1 MYIPRQEMKHTVHTF
16 LSILLGLMTL
26 SVPSIARAAGGGGG
40 HDGTNT
46 ALTTVVTLVLGAG
59 AAYLLAHFVV
69 DGLQKRFLINT
80 NVEYIGLGILLGPA
94 VAAIPAFQDL
104 TPIAPII
111 ALATG
116 WVGLLYGMELNLRK
130 LLGTRDH
137 SLRLALMDGAGV
149 VLPVLFTTQ
158 WFLQAPVLRELGM
171 DPLSRQD
178 AWLCAW
184 ILALTTWAGSSDAM
198 RVVQLRYP
206 QKGAVLNTLIQTA
219 HLGDLLAI
227 TGFGFLFCAFH
238 HEVIPQSA
246 LRTPTAVEW
255 GVITLGIGTVLG
267 GLFTVFLG
275 KEDEGAKHASTL
287 GGHHYLR
294 CRCGLFPGSLCPF
307 GQSRP
312 RRCTRQYRAA
322 RGQCSADIDAYG
334 TAHFFDLTGIR
345 RGTVDTST
353 PLAYRH
359 PIGWLDCIATT
370 RQSVVFVDCN
380 LRNLYAQGCI

>member
-1 MYIPRQEMKHTVHTF
+1 MQQVE
-16 LSILLGLMTL
+16 
-26 SVPSIARAAGGGGG
+26 AGG

-59 AAYLLAHFVV
+59 AACLLAHFVV

-137 SLRLALMDGAGV
+137 SLGLALMDGAGV

-171 DPLSRQD
+171 DPRSRQD

-184 ILALTTWAGSSDAM
+184 ILALTTWAGSVM
-198 RVVQLRYP
+198 P
-206 QKGAVLNTLIQTA
+206 
-219 HLGDLLAI
+219 
-227 TGFGFLFCAFH
+227 
-238 HEVIPQSA
+238 
-246 LRTPTAVEW
+246 
-255 GVITLGIGTVLG
+255 
-267 GLFTVFLG
+267 
-275 KEDEGAKHASTL
+275 
-287 GGHHYLR
+287 
-294 CRCGLFPGSLCPF
+294 CGS
-307 GQSRP
+307 S
-312 RRCTRQYRAA
+312 
-322 RGQCSADIDAYG
+322 
-334 TAHFFDLTGIR
+334 
-345 RGTVDTST
+345 
-353 PLAYRH
+353 
-359 PIGWLDCIATT
+359 
-370 RQSVVFVDCN
+370 N
-380 LRNLYAQGCI
+380 